1 MKIRLGYDISYFLPN
16 PTPMVVMLS
25 VHASRMGDLLEPDEL
40 KTVPQMPV
48 HYYYD
53 GFGNRCAR
61 LMAPAGMLNLKCS
74 TSITDSGRHDVVPTD
89 APQIL
94 VQDLPDE
101 TIVYLL
107 GSRYCETD
115 KLSDIAW
122 NLFGKTPLGW
132 PRVQAILSFV
142 HGHIKFDYMQA
153 RSTKSAFDVYQEKV
167 GVCRDYAHL
176 AAAFLRCMNIP
187 TRYCTGYMGDIGVP
201 RDANPDDFSAWLE
214 VYLGG
219 RWYTVDARHNK
230 PRIGRILIARGRD
243 ASDVPL
249 TNTFGAHVLKGF
261 KVISEEIV

>member
-40 KTVPQMPV
+40 KTVPLMPV

-61 LMAPAGMLNLKCS
+61 LMAPAGMLSLS
-74 TSITDSGRHDVVPTD
+74 ARTSILDSGRHDIVPTD

-132 PRVQAILSFV
+132 QRVQAILNFV

-176 AAAFLRCMNIP
+176 AATFLRCMNIP

-219 RWYTVDARHNK
+219 RWYTIDARHNK

>member
-40 KTVPQMPV
+40 KTTPLLPV

-74 TSITDSGRHDVVPTD
+74 TLVSDSGLHDVVPTE
-89 APQIL
+89 APQIP

-122 NLFGKTPLGW
+122 TLFGKTPLGW

-153 RSTKSAFDVYQEKV
+153 RSTKSAYDVYQEKV

-261 KVISEEIV
+261 KVISDEVV